1 MKRFP
6 SGAVPWTLVLH
17 NPAIPSAMAR
27 SGSTGLSAASTMP
40 ARKWPNRWRAAV
52 GAGCRQLSTL
62 PSGARTVTARKL
74 PSLFGTS
81 GASATLRPNVVYAS
95 V

>member
-1 MKRFP
+1 M
-6 SGAVPWTLVLH
+6 LH
-17 NPAIPSAMAR
+17 SPAMPSAMAR
-27 SGSTGLSAASTMP
+27 SGNTGLSAASTIP
-40 ARKWPNRWRAAV
+40 ARKWPNKCRAAV

-62 PSGARTVTARKL
+62 PLGACTVTARKL